1 MEQVCPA
8 ALRMTNYPEVQELK
22 TILNLGSWIM
32 WVTRAQKDWLVSA
45 LPSEARTGRLMTV
58 SDAMLVP

>member
-1 MEQVCPA
+1 
-8 ALRMTNYPEVQELK
+8 MTNYPEVQELK